1 MTHIAQRFLHK
12 YTVLLHMLFLWL
24 AFPTQQYIMNSS
36 RLNVI
41 IILKMCFLIA
51 VEYSILKIKT

>member
-36 RLNVI
+36 PLNVI
-41 IILKMCFLIA
+41 IIL
-51 VEYSILKIKT
+51 LKSVF